1 MCFSLRVTK
10 YNLPVTIR
18 KMAASTM
25 LYVMF
30 CKLFYTFNKSVT
42 VLRGQKRHNNA
53 VIKEKMAKT
62 FAYRRQEVVRD
73 KPMIAEFKTRW
84 LSDTNNIC
92 KYTPYEYNI
101 SLLLISGA
109 L

>member
-1 MCFSLRVTK
+1 
-10 YNLPVTIR
+10 
-18 KMAASTM
+18 M

-42 VLRGQKRHNNA
+42 AVRGQKKTTMA

-73 KPMIAEFKTRW
+73 KPMIAEFKNRW
-84 LSDTNNIC
+84 PGLFTM
-92 KYTPYEYNI
+92 PEV
-101 SLLLISGA
+101 
-109 L
+109 